1 MDQALSMGFR
11 FLFHPLRAKS
21 RERWPYMRR
30 GCLQLRVNVPR
41 SPQTAG
47 RGHRQTQLSRPKP
60 RLPAAL
66 IFWVSSPPASEEF
79 VVIDGPLPAGVQ
91 PLCDFNS
98 SSSSS
103 SAPAVQTG
111 FIIVDG
117 PQPADGLGSHGSA
130 ATAMSPDSAHTHR
143 DAPSSVYTGMGC
155 TGSSS
160 DESAAGKP
168 IKKKNLLSLCAVN
181 TVFVPIW
188 TEM

>member
-1 MDQALSMGFR
+1 
-11 FLFHPLRAKS
+11 
-21 RERWPYMRR
+21 MRR

-91 PLCDFNS
+91 PLCNFHYS

-103 SAPAVQTG
+103 SAAAMQSLLV
-111 FIIVDG
+111 IVDG
-117 PQPADGLGSHGSA
+117 PSPADGYWDP
-130 ATAMSPDSAHTHR
+130 TA
-143 DAPSSVYTGMGC
+143 
-155 TGSSS
+155 
-160 DESAAGKP
+160 
-168 IKKKNLLSLCAVN
+168 
-181 TVFVPIW
+181 VP
-188 TEM
+188 